1 MPLEGE
7 YVPGPAD
14 WANDHVKQMEG
25 AGAAD
30 APTMRDVPIIVIT
43 SKGRK
48 TGALRKNPVMKVEHD
63 GVYAAVASKGGAP
76 QSPTWY
82 FNMTANPLVEVLD
95 GDHKGDYSVRE
106 VSGAEREVWWQRAAE
121 VWPDYD
127 EYQKKTERE
136 IPRRLLE
143 PVSD

>member
-1 MPLEGE
+1 MEDAS
-7 YVPGPAD
+7 AD
-14 WANDHVKQMEG
+14 E
-25 AGAAD
+25 
-30 APTMRDVPIIVIT
+30 APKMRDVPIIVIT

-76 QSPTWY
+76 ESPTWY
-82 FNMTANPLVEVLD
+82 FNMMANPIVEVQD
-95 GDHKGDYSVRE
+95 GKHRADYSVRR

-127 EYQKKTERE
+127 EYQQKTERE
-136 IPRRLLE
+136 IPVLVLE